1 MKKLLSIISLV
12 LCFAMLLTS
21 CGDYSI
27 IPKGEPATEADVEAF
42 NNAMANTLNTDD
54 YSSNISVSFKVL
66 SWVTAEIKL
75 TGTLDTAD
83 EQTNGS
89 ATLSIMDESNS
100 CTYEYPVYNR
110 FDVPYARLMLENG
123 KYIYIPKDFASLGD
137 GIVVN
142 VPDSA
147 ISRLQILN
155 SEGTSYVAEI
165 KNEEITAMYGKIL
178 DFFVDYASD
187 FDIDLGTLSFYE
199 AYVQAESNGDYFDS
213 YKVFMQG
220 SSKKGTI
227 EVSMNIN
234 IIPND

>member
-1 MKKLLSIISLV
+1 MKKFLSLISLM

-42 NNAMANTLNTDD
+42 SNAMTNTLNIES
-54 YSSNISVSFKVL
+54 YSSNFSVSFKVL
-66 SWVTAEIKL
+66 TFGSPEIKL
-75 TGTLDTAD
+75 TGALNTVD

-137 GIVVN
+137 GIVVA
-142 VPDSA
+142 VPDTA
-147 ISRLQILN
+147 VSRLQILN
-155 SEGTSYVAEI
+155 SDRTSYVAEI
-165 KNEEITAMYGKIL
+165 KNEEIATMYGKIL
-178 DFFVDYASD
+178 EFFVDYASD

-199 AYVQAESNGDYFDS
+199 AYVQAESNGDYFNS

-234 IIPND
+234 ITPKN

>member
-1 MKKLLSIISLV
+1 MKKILSVIALV
-12 LCFAMLLTS
+12 LCFALLLTS
-21 CGDYSI
+21 CDFSI

-42 NNAMANTLNTDD
+42 NNAMTNTLNIES
-54 YSSNISVSFKVL
+54 YSSNFSVSFKVL
-66 SWVTAEIKL
+66 TFGSPEIKL
-75 TGTLDTAD
+75 TGAVNTVD

-89 ATLSIMDESNS
+89 ATLSIMDESHS

-137 GIVVN
+137 GIVVD

-155 SEGTSYVAEI
+155 SDRTSYVAEI

-187 FDIDLGTLSFYE
+187 FDINLGTLSFYE
-199 AYVQAESNGDYFDS
+199 AYIQAESNGEYIS
-213 YKVFMQG
+213 NYKFHMQG

-227 EVSMNIN
+227 EVSMSVNIT
-234 IIPND
+234 PNN

>member
-1 MKKLLSIISLV
+1 M
-12 LCFAMLLTS
+12 ALTS
-21 CGDYSI
+21 CGNYNI
-27 IPKGEPATEADVEAF
+27 IPQGEPATEEDVEAF
-42 NNAMANTLNTDD
+42 NNAMANTLDTDN
-54 YSSNISVSFKVL
+54 YSSNVSVSFKVL
-66 SWVTAEIKL
+66 SWVTAEINL
-75 TGTLDTAD
+75 TGTLSTVE

-89 ATLSIMDESNS
+89 TILSVMDDSNS

-137 GIVVN
+137 GIVVD
-142 VPDSA
+142 VPDTV

-155 SEGTSYVAEI
+155 SDRTSYVAEI

-187 FDIDLGTLSFYE
+187 FDIDLGTLSFHA
-199 AYVQAESNGDYFDS
+199 AYIQAESNGDYFNG

-220 SSKKGTI
+220 TSKKGTV
-227 EVSMNIN
+227 EVELNIN
-234 IIPND
+234 ITPNE

>member
-12 LCFAMLLTS
+12 LCFVMLLTS
-21 CGDYSI
+21 CDDYSI

-42 NNAMANTLNTDD
+42 NNAMTNTLNTES
-54 YSSNISVSFKVL
+54 YSSNFSVSFKVL
-66 SWVTAEIKL
+66 TFGSPEIKL
-75 TGTLDTAD
+75 TGALNTAD
-83 EQTNGS
+83 EQTNGA
-89 ATLSIMDESNS
+89 ATLAIMDDSNS

-137 GIVVN
+137 GIVVD
-142 VPDSA
+142 VPDTA
-147 ISRLQILN
+147 VSRLQILN
-155 SEGTSYVAEI
+155 SDRTSYVAEI

-220 SSKKGTI
+220 SSMMGTI
-227 EVSMNIN
+227 EVSMNII